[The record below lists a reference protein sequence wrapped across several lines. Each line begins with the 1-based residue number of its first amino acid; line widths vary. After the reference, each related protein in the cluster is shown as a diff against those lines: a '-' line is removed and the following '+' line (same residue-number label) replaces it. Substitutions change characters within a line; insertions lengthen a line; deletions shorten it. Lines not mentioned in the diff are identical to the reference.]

1 MLEKL
6 KQIFET
12 FTNKADAVE
21 DLNELNEI
29 KVKYLGKNGEIAE
42 LMKELKKCSPT
53 EKPVLGKGINE
64 LRKNIETRINNFET
78 AFKEKIKAKKQ
89 KHNEFFFFTM
99 E

>member
-29 KVKYLGKNGEIAE
+29 KVKYLGKDDVKI
-42 LMKELKKCSPT
+42 
-53 EKPVLGKGINE
+53 VL
-64 LRKNIETRINNFET
+64 
-78 AFKEKIKAKKQ
+78 
-89 KHNEFFFFTM
+89 
-99 E
+99 